1 MLKSLH
7 PGPYL
12 GQITSGKWV
21 GAQNEKRPNRDMQN
35 YFEIS
40 KQPVSLNKTKVKQMT
55 HVDKSYISYS
65 QTFPQRKFMS
75 QKIFSS
81 C

>member
-40 KQPVSLNKTKVKQMT
+40 K
-55 HVDKSYISYS
+55 
-65 QTFPQRKFMS
+65 
-75 QKIFSS
+75 
-81 C
+81 